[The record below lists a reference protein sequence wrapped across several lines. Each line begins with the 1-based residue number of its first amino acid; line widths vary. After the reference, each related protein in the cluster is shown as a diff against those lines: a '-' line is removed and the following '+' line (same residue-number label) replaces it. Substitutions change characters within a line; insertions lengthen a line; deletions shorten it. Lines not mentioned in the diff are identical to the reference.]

1 MRKLEIVVLLRVD
14 DDTDIEKAQAELQ
27 EWVLLNKD
35 SVLEL
40 STGGSAKVTDISV
53 RQI

>member
-14 DDTDIEKAQAELQ
+14 DDTDFEKAEAEIQ
-27 EWVLLNKD
+27 EWALLDKD
-35 SVLEL
+35 RVLEL